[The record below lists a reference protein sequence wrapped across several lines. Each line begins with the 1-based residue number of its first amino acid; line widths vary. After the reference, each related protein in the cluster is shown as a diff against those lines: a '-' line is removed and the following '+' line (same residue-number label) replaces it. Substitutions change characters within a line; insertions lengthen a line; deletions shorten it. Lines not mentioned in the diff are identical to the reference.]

1 MPNRHEGRALLAQHP
16 GLTGGPCADPPGRK
30 APRVALIVLV
40 LVAAVAVRMPAL
52 AQSDAAR
59 LEQSD
64 IARTPY
70 QQLRYNDDFRYLAD
84 PARRDDVWD
93 PLKYIKFGDDP
104 DVYVT
109 LCGELR
115 ERYGH
120 YDQPFFGLR
129 RRSEEDYFFHRLLL
143 NADVHLGSRLR
154 AFVQIGDA
162 VQAGRGNLRVS
173 SDVDRLDVQQAFV
186 DIDLPVDDAG
196 SATLRGGRQ
205 EMSFG
210 SQRLVALRDSSNV
223 RRSFD
228 GFRSFYREG
237 GMRIDAFL
245 TRPVQEKSGLF
256 DDQPNHSQLF
266 GGVYAVLPVKPIPGL
281 TADLYYLGL
290 DRDNARF
297 DVGRAHELRHTVGTR
312 LWGGVKPWDYNN
324 ELVLQTGSF
333 GRRDILAWMAA
344 SDTGYTFT
352 QAPLMPRLGFKANIA
367 SGNRSPSSATLGTF
381 NGLFPRNGYFTPA
394 GIVTLTNLMNLY
406 PSVAIRPTAS
416 TDLSLGWDF
425 LWRQSTQ
432 DAFYRGGH
440 IPLIPG
446 NSSDARTIGNE
457 VDLEAGWQLNRH
469 TRVAASYVH
478 FFAGRFVTNGGG
490 KDVDYA
496 SVWVTYK
503 F

>member
-1 MPNRHEGRALLAQHP
+1 MSSWRQRLSLRRRAVSATVLAL
-16 GLTGGPCADPPGRK
+16 G
-30 APRVALIVLV
+30 ALVMG
-40 LVAAVAVRMPAL
+40 AMSSRPAL
-52 AQSDAAR
+52 AQSDAER
-59 LEQSD
+59 LAQAD
-64 IARTPY
+64 AARTPY

-84 PARRDDVWD
+84 PARRGDLWD
-93 PLKYIKFGDDP
+93 PLKYIKLGARP
-104 DVYVT
+104 DFYLT
-109 LCGELR
+109 LGGELR
-115 ERYGH
+115 EKYGH

-129 RRSEEDYFFHRLLL
+129 RRSEEDYLFHRLLL
-143 NADVHLGSRLR
+143 NADLHLGSNLR
-154 AFVQIGDA
+154 SFVQLGDA
-162 VQAGRGNLRVS
+162 VQAGRGNLRVA
-173 SDVDRLDVQQAFV
+173 SDVDRLDIQQAFV
-186 DIDLPVDDAG
+186 DIALPVDEAG
-196 SATLRGGRQ
+196 SATLRAGRQ

-210 SQRLVALRDSSNV
+210 SQRLVALRDAANV

-245 TRPVQEKSGLF
+245 ARSVQERSGLF
-256 DDQPNHSQLF
+256 DDHANHGQLF
-266 GGVYAVLPVKPIPGL
+266 GGVYAVLPVRPIPGL

-297 DVGRAHELRHTVGTR
+297 DVGRAHELRHTIGTR
-312 LWGGVKPWDYNN
+312 LSGGIKPWDYNN

-344 SDTGYTFT
+344 SDTGYTFS
-352 QAPLMPRLGFKANIA
+352 QAPLTPRFGFKANIA
-367 SGNRSPSSATLGTF
+367 SGNRSPNSGTLGTF

-394 GIVTLTNLMNLY
+394 GLVTLTNLMNLY
-406 PSVAIRPTAS
+406 PSVAIRPSAA

-446 NSSDARTIGNE
+446 NSSNARTIGNE
-457 VDLEAGWQLNRH
+457 VDLEAGWQLDRH
-469 TRVAASYVH
+469 IRIAASYVH
-478 FFAGRFVTNGGG
+478 FFAGPFITRGGG

-496 SVWVTYK
+496 SVWMTYK

>member
-1 MPNRHEGRALLAQHP
+1 MRDRPQRWCGRRRAVS
-16 GLTGGPCADPPGRK
+16 T
-30 APRVALIVLV
+30 VALALGVVV
-40 LVAAVAVRMPAL
+40 LVAAASIPAL
-52 AQSDAAR
+52 AQSDAVR

-64 IARTPY
+64 AARTPY
-70 QQLRYNDDFRYLAD
+70 QQVRYDDDFRYLAD
-84 PARRDDVWD
+84 PARRGDIWD
-93 PLKYIKFGDDP
+93 PLKYIKLGDAP
-104 DVYVT
+104 DFYLT
-109 LCGELR
+109 LGGELR

-129 RRSEEDYFFHRLLL
+129 QRSEEDYFFHRLLL
-143 NADVHLGSRLR
+143 NADLHLGSNFRS
-154 AFVQIGDA
+154 FVQFGDA
-162 VQAGRGNLRVS
+162 VQAGRGNLRVA
-173 SDVDRLDVQQAFV
+173 SDVDRLDIQQAFV
-186 DIDLPVDDAG
+186 DIGLPVDDTA
-196 SATLRGGRQ
+196 SATLRAGRQ
-205 EMSFG
+205 EMTFG
-210 SQRLVALRDSSNV
+210 SQRLIALRDASNV

-256 DDQPNHSQLF
+256 DDQPNHGQLF

-281 TADLYYLGL
+281 ISDLYYLGL

-297 DVGRAHELRHTVGTR
+297 DVGRAHELRHTIGTR

-344 SDTGYTFT
+344 SDTGYTFAP
-352 QAPLMPRLGFKANIA
+352 APLTPRLGFKANIA
-367 SGNRSPSSATLGTF
+367 SGNRSPNSGTLGTF

-406 PSVAIRPTAS
+406 PSVAIRPTAA

-446 NSSDARTIGNE
+446 NSSNARTIGNE
-457 VDLEAGWQLNRH
+457 VDLEAGWQLDRH

-478 FFAGRFVTNGGG
+478 FFAGPFVTNGGG

-496 SVWVTYK
+496 SIWVTYK